1 LPIEIVTGADLAG
14 RKRLVYL
21 ALIGLALIGAGGLST
36 GGSGI
41 GLGGSSIG
49 LGS

>member
-1 LPIEIVTGADLAG
+1 VLKGRKLAGLGADLAAAE
-14 RKRLVYL
+14 RLVY
-21 ALIGLALIGAGGLST
+21 LALIGAGGLST

>member
-1 LPIEIVTGADLAG
+1 MAAGADLAAAE
-14 RKRLVYL
+14 RLVY
-21 ALIGLALIGAGGLST
+21 LALIGAGGLST
-36 GGSGI
+36 GGGSGI